1 MLTGILRD
9 EWGFDGFVMTDW
21 WTCGEQY
28 KEIRA
33 GNEVK
38 MATGFPERTLEA
50 LEKGL
55 ITRDELITA
64 VKRVLSVL
72 MRLE

>member
-21 WTCGEQY
+21 WTYGEQY
-28 KEIRA
+28 KEIMA
-33 GNEVK
+33 GNEIK

-55 ITRDELITA
+55 ITREQLQTA
-64 VKRVLSVL
+64 VRRVLEVFL
-72 MRLE
+72 RLE